1 VIGFRWQGLRKTLP
15 PRTDHQPPTPSSEIL
30 RDARALI
37 FVRHPNDPTHKR
49 SVPMRRTMCK
59 SKIHRGVLTG
69 ADLNYE
75 GSLTVDLDLMD
86 AADMREFEKVQV
98 VNVNNGARLETYLIA
113 GERGSG
119 TIQLNGA
126 AARLGVPGDRVIVI
140 SYAEY
145 EEAELAAFEP
155 RLVFVDDQNRI
166 AKPKVA

>member
-1 VIGFRWQGLRKTLP
+1 
-15 PRTDHQPPTPSSEIL
+15 
-30 RDARALI
+30 
-37 FVRHPNDPTHKR
+37 
-49 SVPMRRTMCK
+49 MCK

-145 EEAELAAFEP
+145 EESELASFEP

>member
-1 VIGFRWQGLRKTLP
+1 MGDGALSPVARAQGSGIPVVPRPGTRSS
-15 PRTDHQPPTPSSEIL
+15 RTD
-30 RDARALI
+30 I
-37 FVRHPNDPTHKR
+37 FVPTHSDFDILTEATR
-49 SVPMRRTMCK
+49 MRRTMCK

-69 ADLNYE
+69 ADVNYE

-113 GERGSG
+113 GTRGSG
-119 TIQLNGA
+119 VLQLNGA
-126 AARLGVPGDRVIVI
+126 AARLGVPGDLVIVI

-145 EEAELAAFEP
+145 EEAELEGFQP
-155 RLVFVDDQNRI
+155 RLVFVDERNRV

>member
-1 VIGFRWQGLRKTLP
+1 
-15 PRTDHQPPTPSSEIL
+15 
-30 RDARALI
+30 
-37 FVRHPNDPTHKR
+37 
-49 SVPMRRTMCK
+49 MRRTMCK

-75 GSLTVDLDLMD
+75 GSLTVDQDLMD
-86 AADMREFEKVQV
+86 AADMREFEQVQV

-113 GERGSG
+113 GTRGSG

-126 AARLGVPGDRVIVI
+126 AARLGMPGDKVIVI

-145 EEAELAAFEP
+145 EEAELEAFEP